1 MITPPDLIMPEL
13 IMPELIMADRPTPH
27 IKQRIK
33 QRFMPVGQPVRS
45 WFPPKWGINGSVR
58 EPIP

>member
-13 IMPELIMADRPTPH
+13 IMAADPVRLR
-27 IKQRIK
+27 IKERIK
-33 QRFMPVGQPVRS
+33 QRLMPVGQPVRS
-45 WFPPKWGINGSVR
+45 WFPPKWGINGSLR